1 MAALLACLGWAQK
14 RPAATQ
20 LQGISQVVEELVERV
35 DPAVVQIMTSG
46 LAPSEEVATG
56 LLKTAR
62 SSGSGVI
69 VDASGYIVT
78 NAHVVAGGRRVQVVI
93 PLRHEDAAKA
103 NSILKPSGKA
113 VSAEVVGVDS
123 ETDVAVL
130 KVEEKDLPR
139 LEFADSEK
147 LRQGQVVFAFGSPYG
162 LENSVS
168 MGIVSSVARQL
179 KPDHPMIYVQTDAA
193 INPGNSG
200 GPLVDLDGRI
210 AGLNTF
216 ILSGSGGSEGIGF
229 AVPANIVRRVYDQIR
244 KDGYVRRGQA
254 GVIAQTITPA
264 MAQALS
270 LPQDYGVFI
279 SDVLPDGAAAAAGVQ
294 VKDII
299 VSLNGKPMENARQFG
314 VNIYQMAGETVTV
327 EVRRGGEN
335 KTLKM
340 AVMER
345 PRDPARLLRSITRR
359 DNYVARLERI
369 GGDAGREDH
378 PCSRPDPAS
387 VRGGRGRVVG
397 RLRGRRHAAAWRPDL
412 RSQWQ
417 QGWLAGRIAP
427 GRNEPAR
434 EPPGGSLDR
443 TRRAIT
449 DCHDRPGVIGARRY
463 GRYPGLRSEGMGA
476 LTLFIQASRSLRS
489 SSRRAVLPRTRF
501 LRSPM
506 SSAML

>member
-35 DPAVVQIMTSG
+35 DPAVVQILTSG

-62 SSGSGVI
+62 TSGSGVI

-78 NAHVVAGGRRVQVVI
+78 NAHVVSGGRKVQVVI

-103 NSILKPSGKA
+103 NSILKPSGRA
-113 VSAEVVGVDS
+113 VAADVVGVDS

-168 MGIVSSVARQL
+168 MGIVSSVARQI

-229 AVPANIVRRVYDQIR
+229 AVPSNIVRRVYDQIR

-299 VSLNGKPMENARQFG
+299 ASLNGKPMENARQFG

-359 DNYVARLERI
+359 DNYVARL
-369 GGDAGREDH
+369 
-378 PCSRPDPAS
+378 S
-387 VRGGRGRVVG
+387 VLAATLDEKITPVLGPTRRLSGVVV
-397 RLRGRRHAAAWRPDL
+397 AAL
-412 RSQWQ
+412 
-417 QGWLAGRIAP
+417 LAGSAAEGTLLP
-427 GRNEPAR
+427 GDLIYEVN
-434 EPPGGSLDR
+434 GSKVGSLDELR
-443 TRRAIT
+443 QAVTNLPANRPAALWIERAGQLQIVMI
-449 DCHDRPGVIGARRY
+449 D
-463 GRYPGLRSEGMGA
+463 LE
-476 LTLFIQASRSLRS
+476 
-489 SSRRAVLPRTRF
+489 
-501 LRSPM
+501 
-506 SSAML
+506 